1 VNHNIFVSYFLQLWI
16 MQTTFFC
23 SSWIVN
29 TKHNPREYMPYNQQQ
44 ILKMHI
50 VIHGKIG
57 INTCSPQ
64 QILN

>member
-1 VNHNIFVSYFLQLWI
+1 
-16 MQTTFFC
+16 
-23 SSWIVN
+23 
-29 TKHNPREYMPYNQQQ
+29 MPYNQQQ